1 MKTDLIVQ
9 RAKKVVINLGLLH
22 RIDHLKQYTS
32 VERRERYTENEIR
45 KYIFDIAEDDQQ
57 RNYLFI
63 GWVLKQINLML
74 L

>member
-32 VERRERYTENEIR
+32 VERRERYTENEIK

-63 GWVLKQINLML
+63 GRVLKQINLML

>member
-32 VERRERYTENEIR
+32 VERRESYTENEIR
-45 KYIFDIAEDDQQ
+45 RYIFDIAEDDQQ

-63 GWVLKQINLML
+63 GKVLKQINLML

>member
-45 KYIFDIAEDDQQ
+45 RYIFDIAEDDQQ

-63 GWVLKQINLML
+63 GKVLKQINLML

>member
-63 GWVLKQINLML
+63 GKVLKQINLML